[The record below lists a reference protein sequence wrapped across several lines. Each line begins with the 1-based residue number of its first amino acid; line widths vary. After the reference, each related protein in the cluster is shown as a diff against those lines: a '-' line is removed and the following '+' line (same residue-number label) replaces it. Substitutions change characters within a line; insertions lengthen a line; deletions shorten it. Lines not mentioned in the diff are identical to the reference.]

1 MKRINKIICPVCRA
15 NLLWGGDNDYDD
27 YGIDGEGIVSN
38 YTCVNKECE
47 AEDVIIY
54 KKLI

>member
-1 MKRINKIICPVCRA
+1 
-15 NLLWGGDNDYDD
+15 LWDGDNDYDD

-47 AEDVIIY
+47 TEDVIIY
-54 KKLI
+54 KKFI